1 MIDRLTALL
10 ERFPPTVRVFFSD
23 TLYDRFES
31 IENPEIGH
39 IHWLKAGELEVYA
52 NNRLVGRL
60 TEPGIV
66 FCPAG
71 TLHKLVPNGQAE
83 VICAEFEF
91 GQRFHNPLLNIEPSV
106 VLIPISQAPEIE
118 AVHSLLMNEAFSDR
132 CGKSFGVNQ
141 LLQYF
146 ILVVFRFLIR
156 TQALPFGLT
165 KALSD
170 PKLLKAI
177 TSMHNEPARNWSLES
192 LAEVAGMSRASFA
205 NHFKQATRTTPID
218 YLTDW
223 RISLAQSKIA
233 SGVSIKSVA
242 RELGFSSPATLTRV
256 FTKRVG
262 CSPRDWA
269 LQLLDRAVTSD

>member
-1 MIDRLTALL
+1 MDRLTALL
-10 ERFPPTVRVFFSD
+10 ERFPPTVRVLFSD
-23 TLYDRFES
+23 TLCERFDS
-31 IENPEIGH
+31 IENLEIGH

-52 NNRLVGRL
+52 NNKLVGRL

-71 TLHKLVPNGQAE
+71 ASHALVPNVQAE

-91 GQRFHNPLLNIEPSV
+91 GQRFHNPLINIEPSV

-118 AVHSLLMNEAFSDR
+118 PVHSLLMKEAFSSR

-146 ILVVFRFLIR
+146 ILIVFRFLIR

-165 KALSD
+165 KALAD

-177 TSMHNEPARNWSLES
+177 TSMHNEPARNWTLDS
-192 LAEVAGMSRASFA
+192 LADIAGMSRASFA
-205 NHFKQATRTTPID
+205 NHFKHATQTTPID

-223 RISLAQSKIA
+223 RISLVQSKIS
-233 SGVSIKSVA
+233 SGGSIKSAA

-262 CSPRDWA
+262 CSPRDWV
-269 LQLLDRAVTSD
+269 LQLPNRALAGR